1 MPGPMFT
8 PVAQYCY
15 ALLKPLNFMK
25 STALIMYVILI
36 LVTTMIFAVVY
47 GSFKNVVE
55 TYPVTFSL
63 ILITTLMVGMY
74 GITDNI
80 IFNQAHTKYTKK

>member
-1 MPGPMFT
+1 
-8 PVAQYCY
+8 
-15 ALLKPLNFMK
+15 MK
-25 STALIMYVILI
+25 STAIILYTTLI
-36 LVTTMIFAVVY
+36 LVTTVIFAVIY

-55 TYPVTFSL
+55 TYPITFSL

-80 IFNQAHTKYTKK
+80 IFQQAHTKYTKK

>member
-1 MPGPMFT
+1 
-8 PVAQYCY
+8 
-15 ALLKPLNFMK
+15 MK
-25 STALIMYVILI
+25 SIALIMYVTLI
-36 LVTTMIFAVVY
+36 LVTTVIFAVVY

-63 ILITTLMVGMY
+63 VLVTTLLVGMY

-80 IFNQAHTKYTKK
+80 IFQQAHTPIHKK

>member
-1 MPGPMFT
+1 M
-8 PVAQYCY
+8 
-15 ALLKPLNFMK
+15 LL
-25 STALIMYVILI
+25 LI
-36 LVTTMIFAVVY
+36 LVTTVIFAVVY

-80 IFNQAHTKYTKK
+80 IFQQAHTKYTKK

>member
-1 MPGPMFT
+1 
-8 PVAQYCY
+8 
-15 ALLKPLNFMK
+15 MK

-36 LVTTMIFAVVY
+36 LVTTVIFAVVY

-63 ILITTLMVGMY
+63 ILVTTLLIGMY

-80 IFNQAHTKYTKK
+80 IFQQAHTKYTKK

>member
-1 MPGPMFT
+1 
-8 PVAQYCY
+8 
-15 ALLKPLNFMK
+15 MK

-36 LVTTMIFAVVY
+36 LVTTVIFAVVY

-63 ILITTLMVGMY
+63 ILITTLLVGMY

-80 IFNQAHTKYTKK
+80 IFQQAHTKYTKK

>member
-1 MPGPMFT
+1 
-8 PVAQYCY
+8 
-15 ALLKPLNFMK
+15 MK
-25 STALIMYVILI
+25 STALIMYVTLI
-36 LVTTMIFAVVY
+36 LVTTVIFAVVY

-63 ILITTLMVGMY
+63 ILITTLLVGMY

-80 IFNQAHTKYTKK
+80 IFQQAHTKYTKK

>member
-1 MPGPMFT
+1 
-8 PVAQYCY
+8 
-15 ALLKPLNFMK
+15 
-25 STALIMYVILI
+25 MYVILI
-36 LVTTMIFAVVY
+36 LVTTVIFAVVY

-63 ILITTLMVGMY
+63 ILVTTLLIGMY

-80 IFNQAHTKYTKK
+80 IFQQAHTKYTKK

>member
-1 MPGPMFT
+1 
-8 PVAQYCY
+8 
-15 ALLKPLNFMK
+15 MK
-25 STALIMYVILI
+25 STALILYAILI
-36 LVTTMIFAVVY
+36 LVTTVIFAVVY

-55 TYPVTFSL
+55 SYPVTFSL

-80 IFNQAHTKYTKK
+80 IFQQAHTKYTKK

>member
-1 MPGPMFT
+1 
-8 PVAQYCY
+8 
-15 ALLKPLNFMK
+15 
-25 STALIMYVILI
+25 MYVILS
-36 LVTTMIFAVVY
+36 LVTTVIFAGVY

-63 ILITTLMVGMY
+63 ILVTTLLIGMY

-80 IFNQAHTKYTKK
+80 IFQQAHTKYTKK

>member
-1 MPGPMFT
+1 M
-8 PVAQYCY
+8 
-15 ALLKPLNFMK
+15 
-25 STALIMYVILI
+25 
-36 LVTTMIFAVVY
+36 LVTTVIFAVIY

-63 ILITTLMVGMY
+63 ILITTLIVGMY

-80 IFNQAHTKYTKK
+80 IFQEAPTKYTKK

>member
-1 MPGPMFT
+1 MRT
-8 PVAQYCY
+8 AVAMYG
-15 ALLKPLNFMK
+15 M
-25 STALIMYVILI
+25 LIFVGSS
-36 LVTTMIFAVVY
+36 VFAVVY

-63 ILITTLMVGMY
+63 LLILTLLVGMY

-80 IFNQAHTKYTKK
+80 IFNQAHTKNRK

>member
-1 MPGPMFT
+1 
-8 PVAQYCY
+8 
-15 ALLKPLNFMK
+15 MK

-36 LVTTMIFAVVY
+36 LVTTVIFAVVY

-63 ILITTLMVGMY
+63 VLVTTLLIGMY

-80 IFNQAHTKYTKK
+80 IFQQAHTKYTKK